1 MGSIVQSLIKKGFM
15 VCPKFVEDN
24 VIFEAVTG
32 SYSYGIESNNSD
44 TDVVAVVMNPKSDL
58 FPNQAGYI
66 YGFGPPYQAFTT
78 FQQHKIPDSGVEYD
92 VALYGIAN
100 YFTLASA
107 GNPNIIDL
115 LFSPQFC
122 IRHNTLV
129 GQHIRANRKLFL
141 HKGFKHK
148 FIGYAYA
155 QLKKIDNKDKEGKRA
170 DIISRYGFDTKYSA
184 HLVRLCLECEQ
195 ILQEGDLDLT
205 KNSAVLKA
213 IRNGEWTEEQVRAFF
228 NDKEKYLEKLYQ
240 ESSLPHS
247 PDMDKIKALLVECI
261 EMHYGSLDKV
271 LHIESYNDN
280 ILRQVRE
287 LINKAQL

>member
-1 MGSIVQSLIKKGFM
+1 M

-32 SYSYGIESNNSD
+32 SYSYGIESTNSD
-44 TDVVAVVMNPKSDL
+44 TDVVAVVMNLKSDL
-58 FPNQAGYI
+58 FPNQAGHI

-92 VALYGIAN
+92 VALYGIAK
-100 YFTLASA
+100 YFTLASE
-107 GNPNIIDL
+107 GNPNIVDL

-129 GQHIRANRKLFL
+129 GQYIRANRKLFL

-213 IRNGEWTEEQVRAFF
+213 IRSGEWTEEQVRAFF
-228 NDKEKYLEKLYQ
+228 HNKEKYLEKLYQ
-240 ESSLPHS
+240 ESTLPHS
-247 PDMDKIKALLVECI
+247 PNMDKIKALLVECI

-271 LHIESYNDN
+271 LHIEGKNDS
-280 ILRQVRE
+280 ILRQIKKLCDE
-287 LINKAQL
+287 AQL